1 MSRILAD
8 TGPLVALVDDD
19 DADHAGCVA
28 AAKTLTGALVTTW
41 PVVTEACYLLAG
53 QLQAQDALLR
63 KIESG
68 DLVVDPMGAEDIPEI
83 RALLHKYRDVPM
95 DLADAT
101 LVRLADRDGLDN
113 VFTLDKHFHVYR
125 TRRRRAFRVVP

>member
-1 MSRILAD
+1 MTRILVD

-19 DADHAGCVA
+19 DADHARCVA
-28 AAKTLTGALVTTW
+28 TAKTLTGTLVTTW
-41 PVVTEACYLLAG
+41 PVITEACYLLSDD
-53 QLQAQDALLR
+53 LKAQDALLA

-68 DLVVDPMGAEDIPEI
+68 DLVLDPMGPEDIPAI
-83 RALLHKYRDVPM
+83 RALLHKYRDLPA

-113 VFTLDKHFHVYR
+113 VFTLDEHFHVYR
-125 TRRRRAFRVVP
+125 TRRRRPFRMVR

>member
-1 MSRILAD
+1 MNRILTD

-19 DADHAGCVA
+19 DVDHARCVA
-28 AAKTLTGALVTTW
+28 TAKTLTSTLVTTW
-41 PVVTEACYLLAG
+41 PVITEACYLLADDIR
-53 QLQAQDALLR
+53 AHDALLG

-68 DLVVDPMGAEDIPEI
+68 DLVLDLMGPEDIAAI
-83 RALLHKYRDVPM
+83 RTLLHKYRDLPM

-113 VFTLDKHFHVYR
+113 VFSSTSTSTPIAPVDVARLE
-125 TRRRRAFRVVP
+125 

>member
-1 MSRILAD
+1 MKRVLAD
-8 TGPLVALVDDD
+8 TGPLVALVDHD
-19 DADHAGCVA
+19 DADHARCVM

-41 PVVTEACYLLAG
+41 PVVTEVCYLLDD
-53 QLQAQDALLR
+53 LQAQDALLG

-68 DLVVDPMGAEDIPEI
+68 DLAVDPIGTEDIPEL

-95 DLADAT
+95 DLADAS

-113 VFTLDKHFHVYR
+113 VFTLDEHFHIYR
-125 TRRRRAFRVVP
+125 MRRRRAFRVVP